1 MSCWKALGLSLIP
14 ISFRTT
20 AIIGTQAVVVGF
32 CLGIFAKLVFAVG
45 FLVESHERGR
55 VEGKSFCEVAQ
66 GLGRLFKHLIY
77 FSTEKMALEKHIGIA
92 FGRMENG
99 VVNIRK
105 RSQILVEFVVFVGT
119 PEVYLVVVWIGL

>member
-1 MSCWKALGLSLIP
+1 
-14 ISFRTT
+14 
-20 AIIGTQAVVVGF
+20 
-32 CLGIFAKLVFAVG
+32 
-45 FLVESHERGR
+45 
-55 VEGKSFCEVAQ
+55 
-66 GLGRLFKHLIY
+66 
-77 FSTEKMALEKHIGIA
+77 MALEKHIGIA